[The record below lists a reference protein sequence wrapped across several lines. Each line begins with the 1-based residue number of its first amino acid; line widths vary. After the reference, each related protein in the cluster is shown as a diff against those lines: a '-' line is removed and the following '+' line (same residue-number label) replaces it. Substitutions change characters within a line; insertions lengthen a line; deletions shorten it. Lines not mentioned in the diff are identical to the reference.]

1 MPCRRD
7 ARTWRRGT
15 HEALSGSL
23 WYALAVREDQRR
35 ALLAVVA
42 AIWLLGALLWPLA
55 AAVELAR
62 GSELSASEWAA
73 IGSAWRGGVVACVIA
88 ATLASAIAV
97 VLAKVV
103 HPLAL
108 LGLLLIS
115 RASEAQGVLAWG
127 VAPGGPAAV
136 LALVVDLAPLAA
148 LVVSLRMQT
157 RPTALLEAAA
167 DLGAGAWTRAWTI
180 AWPHL
185 RPAVLV
191 AFVWA
196 LLEGL
201 GDTVAFELAGGGKAY
216 VPGLLLRD
224 AMVHELAPARALAV
238 LAGLLVVALP
248 CAWLLAGELR
258 LAEGASWRPLPL
270 ASVGVRTAGWA
281 MFGLLA
287 SVPLR
292 LLLGP
297 HPMTFEAGD
306 VLLAR
311 LLGRSLALAGIVA
324 VLAAVIGSLLAVLAR
339 GHAGGGRL
347 SAALLVLPI
356 AIPASVYGLLALFV
370 GAKLGLQP
378 GPSLTT
384 LALLPSALALAFL
397 VARVLGSI
405 VPTTLVDAAADL
417 GAGSLAR
424 LRMVW
429 LPLGRPA
436 LAAAAAIV
444 FAWVLGQ
451 ATIPAFTS
459 GPGGDTLAVGLT
471 IMARGG
477 SLPLVRR
484 WALVSMLV
492 PILAV
497 VLVRAVIRT
506 KDRPT

>member
-1 MPCRRD
+1 M
-7 ARTWRRGT
+7 
-15 HEALSGSL
+15 
-23 WYALAVREDQRR
+23 REDWRR
-35 ALLAVVA
+35 ALLGA
-42 AIWLLGALLWPLA
+42 ATTIWLLAALVLPLL

-62 GSELSASEWAA
+62 GSELSGGEWAA
-73 IGSAWRGGVVACVIA
+73 IVAAWRQGLVACVTA
-88 ATLASAIAV
+88 AAIATALA
-97 VLAKVV
+97 VLLAAVV

-108 LGLLLIS
+108 LALLLIS
-115 RASEAQGVLAWG
+115 RASEAQGVLSWG
-127 VAPGGPAAV
+127 LAPGAPAAV

-148 LVVSLRMQT
+148 LVVLLRMQT
-157 RPTALLEAAA
+157 RPLALLEAAA

-201 GDTVAFELAGGGKAY
+201 GDTLAFELAGGGKTYA
-216 VPGLLLRD
+216 PGLLLRD
-224 AMVHELAPARALAV
+224 AMVHEFAPARALAV
-238 LAGLLVVALP
+238 LWCLLAVALP

-258 LAEGASWRPLPL
+258 LAEGASFRSPPAWMA
-270 ASVGVRTAGWA
+270 ASRTVRVAGWVA
-281 MFGLLA
+281 FGLLA
-287 SVPLR
+287 SVPAR
-292 LLLGP
+292 LLIGE
-297 HPMTFEAGD
+297 HPTGFASNDM
-306 VLLAR
+306 LLAR
-311 LLGRSLALAGIVA
+311 LLARSLGLAGLVA
-324 VLAAVIGSLLAVLAR
+324 VIAASLGSLLAVLAR
-339 GHAGGGRL
+339 GGSGVGARV
-347 SAALLVLPI
+347 SATLLVLPI
-356 AIPASVYGLLALFV
+356 AIPASVYGLLALAV
-370 GAKLGLQP
+370 GVELGLQP
-378 GPSLTT
+378 GPSLTM
-384 LALLPSALALAFL
+384 LALLPSSLALAFL

-405 VPTTLVDAAADL
+405 VPTAMLHAAADL
-417 GAGSLAR
+417 GAGPLAR

-436 LAAAAAIV
+436 IVAAAAIV

-484 WALVSMLV
+484 WAFVSMIV

-497 VLVRAVIRT
+497 VLVRVLVHFKHFKQGGST
-506 KDRPT
+506 